1 MEDNKTTKL
10 YNLVYGI
17 FFAKKENCKNVY
29 IGETK
34 RMLKQCLA
42 DHCGYVT
49 NNVTSTP
56 TGEHFNLPGHT
67 LATFPHLGLNKEQGR
82 KLNIERREN
91 PIA

>member
-56 TGEHFNLPGHT
+56 TGEHFNLPGHS
-67 LATFPHLGLNKEQGR
+67 LADLYITV
-82 KLNIERREN
+82 I
-91 PIA
+91 